1 MPRISHCRR
10 RPVRARL
17 LWIAAVLLAA
27 ARPAGAAEV
36 DFRRDIEPI
45 LIENCYECHGPK
57 TRKGDL
63 RLTNRDD
70 AFSPGQLGTPV
81 IEPGRSDLSP
91 LIDLI
96 RSADATERMPKERSP
111 LSAAQIEL
119 IRRWIDEGAT
129 WPDGGPTP
137 HWAYAPP
144 RRPSLPQVSDQS
156 WPRNPVDA
164 FVLARLERE
173 GLSPSPPADP
183 ATLLR
188 RVHLDLIGIPPTV
201 DEVRAFVADPSP
213 RAYEETVDR
222 LLASPRFGEHW
233 AREWLDAAR
242 YADSNGYKSDSLR
255 TVWPYRDW
263 VIRAINDDMP
273 YDRFTVQQLAGDLG
287 PSPTPD
293 QILATG
299 FLRNSPLSLEAG
311 VDFEEARIEQVRDR
325 LNTIA
330 TTWLG
335 TTIECAQCHDHK
347 YDPISI
353 EEYYRLFAY
362 LNSSPLEVVQAGAFN
377 QLGGPTLA
385 VEPAPEVQRRR
396 DQLEA
401 QLQAARQEF
410 DATIPPPHAVR
421 QWIERMAEVYQASA
435 GWQRAHVERFSTSSG
450 EPYRILPDGSV
461 LLVGQGPYEATYTV
475 EISTD
480 LPTVTGIRLELLADP
495 SLPEGGPGRGA
506 GIEQPFVLSEM
517 RVFDVGALRYLGT
530 DSPSANS
537 DTTAT
542 PVRAAIDGEQASGW
556 APHEMARG
564 DHWAVFPLSTD
575 ATAAPAGGRLR
586 LTIELDQKAGLGRT
600 IGRLAFRVTD
610 LSGEFLRLPSET
622 QTRLTAG
629 AVSAREDQRL
639 FHLARRHLGD
649 SSLQPNID
657 RIAAKLSPLR
667 KPTSLVMAELET
679 PRTTH
684 VFLRGNHLQP
694 GATVQ
699 PGVPAVLNSLPA
711 GALPNRLGLARW
723 IVDPANPLTA
733 RVTVNRWWYQ
743 IFGRGLVETL
753 EDFGTRGA
761 RPTHPELLDW
771 LAVELVEK
779 GWSRKQI
786 LRLLVTSSTYRQRS
800 GLHSKQALEKD
811 PEVQLLWRM
820 PRLRLPAETI
830 RDQAL
835 AVSGL
840 LVERIG
846 GPPIYPPQPDGL
858 WRQSGSV
865 NPPYAVDQGDDR
877 FRRGLYVVWRRV
889 SPPPTMAL
897 LDAPDRSTCTVR
909 RRSTNTPLQA
919 LALMNDAGYA
929 EMAVALAARILE
941 QAPGKTDDDRI
952 RYAIRLVLTREP
964 RDGEVPA
971 LQRHLTRVRHDVAA
985 DTGFV
990 ERVASSLPRAP
1001 STPIPPAEVAAWYQ
1015 IAIVLLNL
1023 DETVTR
1029 S

>member
-1 MPRISHCRR
+1 MPRVSHRRR
-10 RPVRARL
+10 RPAGPAL
-17 LWIAAVLLAA
+17 LWVAAVLLALARSA
-27 ARPAGAAEV
+27 AAGEV

-63 RLTNRDD
+63 RLTNRVD
-70 AFSPGQLGTPV
+70 AFTPGQLGIPV

-91 LIDLI
+91 LMDLV
-96 RSADATERMPKERSP
+96 RSSSPDERMPKERSP
-111 LSAAQIEL
+111 LSPAQIEL
-119 IRRWIDEGAT
+119 LRRWIDQGAT

-137 HWAYAPP
+137 HWAYGPP
-144 RRPSLPQVSDQS
+144 RRPAIPGVADRS
-156 WPRNPVDA
+156 WPRNAVDA
-164 FVLARLERE
+164 FVLARLEHE

-188 RVHLDLIGIPPTV
+188 RVYLDLIGIPPTV

-213 RAYEETVDR
+213 RAYEATVDR

-263 VIRAINDDMP
+263 VVRAINDDMP
-273 YDRFTVQQLAGDLG
+273 YDRFTVEQLAGDLV

-330 TTWLG
+330 TAWLG

-353 EEYYRLFAY
+353 EEYHRLFAY
-362 LNSSPLEVVQAGAFN
+362 LNSSPLEVVKAGVFN

-385 VEPAPEVQRRR
+385 VEPAPEVKRRR
-396 DQLEA
+396 DELEA
-401 QLQAARQEF
+401 QLVAARQKF
-410 DATIPPPHAVR
+410 DATIPPPHEVR
-421 QWIERMAEVYQASA
+421 RWIEQMAALYEDSA
-435 GWQRAHVERFSTSSG
+435 GWQRAHVERFSTSSD
-450 EPYRILPDGSV
+450 EPYRVLPDGSV
-461 LLVGQGPYEATYTV
+461 LLVGAGPYEATYTV

-480 LPTVTGIRLELLADP
+480 LPTVTGIRLELLSDP
-495 SLPEGGPGRGA
+495 SLPDGGPGRGA
-506 GIEQPFVLSEM
+506 GVEQPFVLSEI
-517 RVFDVGALRYLGT
+517 RVFDLGT
-530 DSPSANS
+530 LRALGADTPSANS
-537 DTTAT
+537 ETSAT
-542 PVRAAIDGEQASGW
+542 PVHAAIDGKPETGW
-556 APHEMARG
+556 SPHEMTRG
-564 DHWAVFPLSTD
+564 DHWSVFPLAPT
-575 ATAAPAGGRLR
+575 ATTPRTGGRVR

-610 LSGEFLRLPSET
+610 LRDDFLRLPTEA
-622 QTRLTAG
+622 QTRLAAG
-629 AVSAREDQRL
+629 ATAAVGDQRL
-639 FHLARRHLGD
+639 AHLARRHLGD
-649 SSLQPNID
+649 AALLPPID
-657 RIAAKLSPLR
+657 RITAKLAPLR
-667 KPTSLVMAELET
+667 KPTALVMAELET

-684 VFLRGNHLQP
+684 VFLRGDHLQP
-694 GATVQ
+694 GPPVEPA
-699 PGVPAVLNSLPA
+699 VPAVLNPLP
-711 GALPNRLGLARW
+711 PESPRNRLGLARW

-786 LRLLVTSSTYRQRS
+786 LRLLVTSATYQQSSGRS
-800 GLHSKQALEKD
+800 SKEAQEKD
-811 PEVQLLWRM
+811 PEVLLLWRM

-865 NPPYAVDQGDDR
+865 NPPYAVDQGEDR

-889 SPPPTMAL
+889 APPPTMAL

-919 LALMNDAGYA
+919 LALMNDEGYA

-941 QAPGKTDDDRI
+941 QAPGTTDDDRL
-952 RYAIRLVLTREP
+952 RYAIRLVLAREP
-964 RDGEVPA
+964 RDGEVA
-971 LQRHLTRVRHDVAA
+971 VLQRHLARVRHEVAA
-985 DTGFV
+985 DASFA
-990 ERVASSLPRAP
+990 ERVASSLPRSPAK
-1001 STPIPPAEVAAWYQ
+1001 PIPPAEVAAWYQ